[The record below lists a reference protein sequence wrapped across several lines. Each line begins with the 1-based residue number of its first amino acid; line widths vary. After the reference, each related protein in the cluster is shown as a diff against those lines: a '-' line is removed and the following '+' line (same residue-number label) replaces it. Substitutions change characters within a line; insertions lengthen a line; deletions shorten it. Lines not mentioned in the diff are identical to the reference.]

1 MPGDRV
7 HDVVIIGAGPAGLTA
22 GIYCLRAGLDAV
34 LLERHAPGGQAM
46 ITELIE
52 NYPGF
57 PGGIGG
63 AELMEKMEEQAR
75 GLGLSIRQEE
85 VRGLDIPNPVPRS
98 EVDWAGREP
107 PHVTPVAE
115 EKAVKV
121 VRTDRGEHRA
131 LSVIVAAGAE
141 FKQLGIPGE
150 REYAGRG
157 VSYCATCDGP
167 LFRDREI
174 VVVGGGN
181 VAVQEAIFLTRFVK
195 KLTLVHR
202 RDRLRAVSQLRE
214 RLLGSDK
221 VEVAWRSVLKEIKG
235 NEGVSAVSIE
245 SVETGERREVPCE
258 GVFIWVG
265 LRPQASFLEG
275 VVDLDEDGYVVT
287 DGNMESS
294 CEGVFACG
302 DCRRKWLRQVVGACW
317 EGALAASSASHY
329 VERLQG
335 TSYE

>member
-1 MPGDRV
+1 M
-7 HDVVIIGAGPAGLTA
+7 TA

-34 LLERHAPGGQAM
+34 LVERSAPGGQAM

-75 GLGLSIRQEE
+75 GLGLSILQED
-85 VRGLDIPNPVPRS
+85 VRGLDIANPVPLR
-98 EVDWAGREP
+98 EADWAGREP
-107 PHVTPVAE
+107 PQVTAAAE
-115 EKAVKV
+115 EMAVKV

-131 LSVIVAAGAE
+131 ISVIVAAGAE

-174 VVVGGGN
+174 VVVGGGD

-202 RDRLRAVSQLRE
+202 RDRLRAVSRLRE
-214 RLLGSDK
+214 RLLGNDK
-221 VEVAWRSVLKEIKG
+221 VEVAWRSILKEIKG
-235 NEGVSAVSIE
+235 NGGVSAVSIE
-245 SVETGERREVPCE
+245 DVETGERREVPCQ

-275 VVDLDEDGYVVT
+275 VVDLDVDGYVVT

-329 VERLQG
+329 VERLRG